1 MPKLKF
7 PYLSVLLTG
16 KHAEIVL
23 NRGVGLHTVMGMSI
37 DSGIG
42 ECIDKAFKQFLK
54 FEKVLKDKD
63 AREEFIE
70 RYNKQAYLKGGRQI
84 PEGYFN
90 FLDDYD
96 QMSRGR
102 FIELLG

>member
-1 MPKLKF
+1 MGKQLEIPVIPVSHLEGHVLTSRFNQAQPNQNKDTFPLLKF

-42 ECIDKAFKQFLK
+42 ECIDKAFKQFMK
-54 FEKVLKDKD
+54 FEDVLKDK
-63 AREEFIE
+63 A
-70 RYNKQAYLKGGRQI
+70 
-84 PEGYFN
+84 
-90 FLDDYD
+90 
-96 QMSRGR
+96 
-102 FIELLG
+102 